1 MGGCVT
7 SKDELE
13 HLTSKKNVSS
23 YASLN
28 LQSDEVIPL
37 PKGGILFKT
46 AIGKNF

>member
-13 HLTSKKNVSS
+13 HLTSKKKVNT

-28 LQSDEVIPL
+28 LESDEIIPL

-46 AIGKNF
+46 AIGKQN